1 MFHLRVTICYSM
13 IKYRCQIYINI
24 YTFSR
29 VFSLAFLL
37 IYEGQM
43 IPTRNKDD
51 DEPDV
56 IGKSFF
62 FSNYSRGEIKECSKE
77 KRLSRLFHQFSET
90 IDQREVFS
98 SGYNSLRIALSK

>member
-24 YTFSR
+24 YTFSLHR
-29 VFSLAFLL
+29 RFSSSSSSFAFLL

-43 IPTRNKDD
+43 IPTRNNDD

-56 IGKSFF
+56 IGMSNVI
-62 FSNYSRGEIKECSKE
+62 FSRCVFKGERSAEG
-77 KRLSRLFHQFSET
+77 FSA
-90 IDQREVFS
+90 V
-98 SGYNSLRIALSK
+98 